1 MRLLDDDFSP
11 HLRMDR
17 TVVLVRSRLVKL
29 EREFVVCAE
38 YLRFESFVG
47 ACDRMLNVVP
57 IHPRYCRSRR
67 HRDVL
72 RHEAEEIDQDFD
84 LLRSH
89 LPLPLV
95 RFELASLYQS
105 LLLESYSRPPIG
117 RALILA
123 RPPSRLSYSKII
135 RFFLCLRPHVT
146 KEPGASQSG
155 VREAAIRLELTPT
168 WPHPDC
174 QH

>member
-1 MRLLDDDFSP
+1 
-11 HLRMDR
+11 MDR
-17 TVVLVRSRLVKL
+17 TVVLVRSRLAKF
-29 EREFVVCAE
+29 EREFVACAE
-38 YLRFESFVG
+38 NRRFESFVG
-47 ACDRMLNVVP
+47 ACDRVLNVVP

-95 RFELASLYQS
+95 VLHIIDFLAYTLGVSFTHFLRSESGRFELASLYQS
-105 LLLESYSRPPIG
+105 LFLESYSRPP
-117 RALILA
+117 LDVLLS

-135 RFFLCLRPHVT
+135 RFFVSSPACH
-146 KEPGASQSG
+146 KGA
-155 VREAAIRLELTPT
+155 
-168 WPHPDC
+168 
-174 QH
+174 